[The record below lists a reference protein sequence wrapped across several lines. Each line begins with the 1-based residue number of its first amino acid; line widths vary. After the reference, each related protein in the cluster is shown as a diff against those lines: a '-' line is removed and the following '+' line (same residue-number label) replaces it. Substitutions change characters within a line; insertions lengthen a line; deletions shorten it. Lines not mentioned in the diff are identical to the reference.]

1 MQWWSR
7 IAHNVQTAYAFTLFY
22 WAARSI
28 LFQQVLSGYVFVLTN
43 STKPVGVVKGIQG
56 ISQLV
61 FSFPAGYCA
70 DHIRR
75 DSILKVS
82 AAIGLLSSMLTFYA
96 VEASSMS
103 MLYVTFGLWGLFAA
117 LQSPAMEAL
126 FADSIPHGERSYPF
140 MIKYNVSNLAMV
152 LGPAI
157 SILLFL
163 YYGDKWRI
171 AELRPVLEF
180 GTLLAIVS
188 SLLLLRFNDDLA
200 FENIRAKEQHREK
213 EIEQPL
219 RTPSVAG
226 NDLDIE
232 YDYDEDDE
240 KNLQSVALTENS
252 ALLVPSKLEN
262 QELQVTA
269 EAEHEEGYLA
279 RQDVHF
285 LCFRTR
291 HVPWILFFS
300 DFIISNGAGMT
311 INFFP
316 LFFMQEYGL
325 SPIHISLLFISQ
337 PVVVLVLSYLAQ
349 RLSKPFGRMPLI
361 VFTRC
366 FSVLC
371 LFSMAFAQPLA
382 LQVLLFLLRGGMMRC
397 SQPLRRSI
405 LMDYV
410 PKDIRARWNALEG
423 ISVFSWSGSAVIGG
437 YIIDVYGYRTC
448 FLITSVV
455 YVLGLGLETV
465 LLPLTKHAVEK

>member
-1 MQWWSR
+1 MQWWNR
-7 IAHNVQTAYAFTLFY
+7 IAHNVQTAYIFTLFY
-22 WAARSI
+22 WAGRSI

-70 DHIRR
+70 DRIRR
-75 DSILKVS
+75 DTILKVS
-82 AAIGLLSSMLTFYA
+82 GVIGLVSSVLTFWAVEGSSMNLLYTTFA
-96 VEASSMS
+96 
-103 MLYVTFGLWGLFAA
+103 LWGLFAA

-126 FADSIPHGERSYPF
+126 FADSIPHGQRSFPF
-140 MIKYNVSNLAMV
+140 MLKYNVSNLAMV
-152 LGPAI
+152 LGPAT

-163 YYGDKWRI
+163 YYGDAWHLEQLK
-171 AELRPVLEF
+171 PVLEF
-180 GTLLAIVS
+180 GTALTIVS
-188 SLLLLRFNDDLA
+188 SLLLFRFNDDLA
-200 FENIRAKEQHREK
+200 FENIQAKKQHKARGEL
-213 EIEQPL
+213 EQPL
-219 RTPSVAG
+219 RTPSVVG

-232 YDYDEDDE
+232 VDYPDSDEE
-240 KNLQSVALTENS
+240 AKTTGGKATET
-252 ALLVPSKLEN
+252 SKLLTLETV
-262 QELQVTA
+262 EL
-269 EAEHEEGYLA
+269 EEGHLA
-279 RQDVHF
+279 RQDVRF

-291 HVPWILFFS
+291 HVPWLLFFS

-316 LFFMQEYGL
+316 LFFIQEYGL
-325 SPIHISLLFISQ
+325 TPIHISLLFISQ
-337 PVVVLVLSYLAQ
+337 PVLVMALSFATQ
-349 RLSKPFGRMPLI
+349 RLSKRFGRMPLI

-371 LFSMAFAQPLA
+371 LFSMAYAQPLV
-382 LQVLLFLLRGGMMRC
+382 LQIALFLMRGGMMRC

-423 ISVFSWSGSAVIGG
+423 LSVFSWSGSAVLGG
-437 YIIDVYGYRTC
+437 YIIDAYGYRTC
-448 FLITSVV
+448 FLITSAV
-455 YVLGLGLETV
+455 YVVGLGLETF